1 MKIIVVSDTHGYVKE
16 FLEKVEE
23 IGIPDM
29 IFHLGDYADDGIKI
43 SKELGVEVLI
53 VKGNGDYNVSK
64 FNEDELV
71 EIEGKKFFLTHGHR
85 YNVRYNISSLYYKG
99 KEVGA
104 DVVLFGHTHIPIVEK
119 EDDITIINPGSP
131 SMPRGFNRKKTF
143 GLLNIGD
150 TVDVKIIEIK

>member
-23 IGIPDM
+23 IGTPDM
-29 IFHLGDYADDGIKI
+29 IFHLGDYVDDGIKI
-43 SKELGVEVLI
+43 SKELGVEALI

-64 FNEDELV
+64 FNEDELM
-71 EIEGKKFFLTHGHR
+71 EIEGRKFFLTHGHR
-85 YNVRYNISSLYYKG
+85 YNVRYNISNLYYKG

-119 EDDITIINPGSP
+119 EDNITIINPGSP

-143 GLLNIGD
+143 GLLNIED
-150 TVDVKIIEIK
+150 TVDVKIK